1 MKSYLPLILGMAAVT
16 YIPRLLP
23 LITLTNRELNPL
35 LRRFLTYIPYTALST
50 IIVKG
55 IIDLNS
61 DINMLVATLI
71 GLVFGGILSWFKG
84 NMVLSVGA
92 SIIAT
97 FFILQM

>member
-55 IIDLNS
+55 LIDLNGS
-61 DINMLVATLI
+61 MLVATFI
-71 GLVFGGILSWFKG
+71 GLVFGGVLSWFKG

>member
-55 IIDLNS
+55 IIDLNGS
-61 DINMLVATLI
+61 MLVATLI

-84 NMVLSVGA
+84 NMVLSVGV

-97 FFILQM
+97 FFILQI

>member
-55 IIDLNS
+55 IIDL
-61 DINMLVATLI
+61 DGRMLVATLI